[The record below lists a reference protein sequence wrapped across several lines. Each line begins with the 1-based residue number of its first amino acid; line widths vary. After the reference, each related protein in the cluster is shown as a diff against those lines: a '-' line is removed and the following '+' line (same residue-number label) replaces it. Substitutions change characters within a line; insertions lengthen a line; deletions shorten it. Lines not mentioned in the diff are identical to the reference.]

1 MTVTAFVGLGAN
13 LGDARLTITDALV
26 SIKRMVGVDSCEA
39 ARLYG
44 SEPVDATGPAFIN
57 TVVKLTTHLS
67 AIALLDQLQRI
78 ETAFGRQRPYPNAP
92 RTLDLDLLWYD
103 GINMDTPRLTLPHP
117 RMHLRAFVLKPLS
130 ELAPD
135 LTLPQGSIKELL
147 LTVEAQSIW
156 VLT

>member
-44 SEPVDATGPAFIN
+44 SEPVDAAGPAFIN
-57 TVVKLTTHLS
+57 TVVKLVTHLS
-67 AIALLDQLQRI
+67 PIELLDQLQLI

-103 GINMDTPRLTLPHP
+103 GICMDTPRLTLPHP